1 MRFSDEAVLRLV
13 VAVVLGAAV
22 GAERE
27 ARDQPA
33 GLRTHI
39 AVCLG
44 AAIFGVVST
53 LGFDEFQAERA
64 RTNINVDVTRVASQV
79 VVGIGFL
86 GAGVIFRQ
94 RDVVKNLTTA
104 ASMWVTS
111 AIGLTAGVGDLGTA
125 AAATVLLLI
134 VLVALMPMRTLLR
147 ERVGRPT
154 QLVAM
159 RLRED
164 AALDAVL
171 AAVDELEGVEA
182 DNVRLGRT
190 GGCTT
195 ITVRLR
201 AAPGADIDL
210 LLRPLALRADLLELG
225 TTAEVHE

>member
-1 MRFSDEAVLRLV
+1 MRFSGEAVLRLL
-13 VAVVLGAAV
+13 VAVVLGAVV

-53 LGFDEFQAERA
+53 LGFDEFQAERGT
-64 RTNINVDVTRVASQV
+64 TNINIDVTRVASQV

-86 GAGVIFRQ
+86 GAGVIFRE
-94 RDVVKNLTTA
+94 RSVVKNLTTA

-125 AAATVLLLI
+125 AAATVLLIL
-134 VLVALMPMRTLLR
+134 VLVALMPMRTMLR

-159 RLRED
+159 RLREG
-164 AALDAVL
+164 ASLDAVL

-182 DNVRLGRT
+182 DNLRLGRAD
-190 GGCTT
+190 GCTT
-195 ITVRLR
+195 IRVRLR

-210 LLRPLALRADLLELG
+210 LLRPLALRPDLLELG
-225 TTAEVHE
+225 TTSEVHE